1 LILSKK
7 ARLRSREVVEG
18 TDRYVHRALFK
29 CAGFTEEDLS
39 KPLVAVVNSWNELV
53 PGHIHL
59 NNLSQSIKRGILEA
73 QGTPIEFNTIA
84 LCDGIAQG
92 HEGLRMSLPS
102 RELIADS
109 IEVMI
114 QGHLFDAMVCLT
126 TCDKINPGMLM
137 AAARLDIPTMMAPG
151 GAMYPACPAWGYY
164 KGQKITVGQ
173 LFEVP
178 GLLQAGKITPEEAA
192 YLEEITLTGPGACGG
207 LYTATTTQALME
219 ALGMTIPYMGTT
231 PAVDAAKTRL
241 CHDIGRRIMNL
252 IEKDVRPSQIM
263 TKEAFEN
270 AIAVDMALGG
280 STNTILHLKAVANE
294 AGIDLPLELFDE
306 ISRRTPQ
313 LCSMSPGGIYK
324 IVDLH
329 NAGGVPALMKE
340 LDDLLHLD
348 LPTVSGKTIK
358 EIIDQARVFDIEVIR
373 PRSSPVHKEGGLAIL
388 RGSLAP
394 DGAVLKIAAVTP
406 KMFKFK
412 GPARVFNSEE
422 EVIAALKD
430 GKIVTGDFIII
441 RFEGPKGGPGMREM
455 LMATAMLSGMG
466 LGESVA
472 LATDG
477 RFSGATRGPCIGHVS
492 PEAVEGGPIGLVRDG
507 DPIIMDAETRR
518 LDLEVSKDELQRR
531 LKSWKP
537 PEPKIRRGYLYRY
550 SQLVTSADKG
560 AVFKGS

>member
-1 LILSKK
+1 MLSQKP
-7 ARLRSREVVEG
+7 RLRSREVIEG

-29 CAGFTEEDLS
+29 CSGFTDEELS

-59 NNLSQSIKRGILEA
+59 NALSQYVKRGILEA

-109 IEVMI
+109 IEIMI

-137 AAARLDIPTMMAPG
+137 AAARLDIPTIIAPG

-164 KGQKITVGQ
+164 KAQNITVGQ

-207 LYTATTTQALME
+207 LYTATTTQALIE
-219 ALGMTIPYMGTT
+219 AMGMTLPYMGTT
-231 PAVDAAKTRL
+231 PAVDATKTRL
-241 CHDIGRRIMNL
+241 CHDIGEQIVTL
-252 IEKDVRPSQIM
+252 IEKDIKPSTIM
-263 TKEAFEN
+263 TKKAFEN
-270 AIAVDMALGG
+270 AITVDMALGG
-280 STNTILHLKAVANE
+280 STNTVLHLKAVANE
-294 AGIDLPLELFDE
+294 AGIDLPLELFDD
-306 ISRRTPQ
+306 ISRRTPH
-313 LCSMSPGGIYK
+313 LCNMSPGGIYK

-329 NAGGVPALMKE
+329 NAGGVPAVMQQLG
-340 LDDLLHLD
+340 DLIHGD
-348 LPTVSGKTIK
+348 LPTVSGKTVK
-358 EIIDQARVFDIEVIR
+358 EIVREAKIYNTEVIR
-373 PRSSPVHKEGGLAIL
+373 PRTNPVHKEGGLAIL
-388 RGSLAP
+388 HGSLAP
-394 DGAVLKIAAVTP
+394 NGAVLKIAAVTP
-406 KMFKFK
+406 KMYKFR
-412 GPARVFNSEE
+412 GPAKVFNSEE
-422 EVIAALKD
+422 EVTLALKD
-430 GKIVTGDFIII
+430 GRIKAGDFIII
-441 RFEGPKGGPGMREM
+441 RYEGPKGGPGMREM
-455 LMATAMLSGMG
+455 LMATAMISGMG

-492 PEAVEGGPIGLVRDG
+492 PEALDGGPIGLVKDG
-507 DPIIMDAETRR
+507 DPILLDAGSRR
-518 LDLEVSKDELQRR
+518 LELEVPQDELERR

-537 PEPKIRRGYLYRY
+537 PEPRVKRGYLYRY

-560 AVFKGS
+560 AVFKRP

>member
-1 LILSKK
+1 M
-7 ARLRSREVVEG
+7 
-18 TDRYVHRALFK
+18 
-29 CAGFTEEDLS
+29 
-39 KPLVAVVNSWNELV
+39 VNSWNELV

-59 NNLSQSIKRGILEA
+59 NTLSQYVKRGILEA

-109 IEVMI
+109 IEIMI
-114 QGHLFDAMVCLT
+114 QGHMFDAMVCLS

-137 AAARLDIPTMMAPG
+137 AAARMDIPTIMAPG

-164 KGQKITVGQ
+164 KGQNITVGQ

-178 GLLQAGKITPEEAA
+178 GLLEAGKITREEAA

-219 ALGMTIPYMGTT
+219 ALGMTLPYMGTT

-241 CHDIGRRIMNL
+241 CHDIGRQIMTL
-252 IEKDVRPSQIM
+252 IDKDIRPSQIM
-263 TKEAFEN
+263 AQEAFEN
-270 AIAVDMALGG
+270 AITVDMALGG
-280 STNTILHLKAVANE
+280 STNTILHLKAAANE
-294 AGIDLPLELFDE
+294 LGIDLPLELFDE
-306 ISRRTPQ
+306 ISRRTPH
-313 LCSMSPGGIYK
+313 LCNMSPGGIYK

-329 NAGGVPALMKE
+329 NAGGVPAVMKQ
-340 LDDLLHLD
+340 LGVLLHGD
-348 LPTVSGKTIK
+348 LQTVSGKTIK
-358 EIIDQARVFDIEVIR
+358 EIADSARIDNDEVIR
-373 PRSSPVHKEGGLAIL
+373 PRSNPVHKEGGLAIL

-394 DGAVLKIAAVTP
+394 DGAVLRIAAVAP
-406 KMFKFK
+406 KMYKFK

-422 EVIAALKD
+422 EVVSAIRE
-430 GKIVTGDFIII
+430 GKISAGDFIVI
-441 RFEGPKGGPGMREM
+441 RYEGPKGGPGMREM

-472 LATDG
+472 LVTDG

-492 PEAVEGGPIGLVRDG
+492 PEALEGGPIAVVRDG
-507 DPIIMDAETRR
+507 DPIFMDANARR
-518 LDLEVSKDELQRR
+518 LELEISRDELQRR
-531 LKSWKP
+531 LQSWRP
-537 PEPKIRRGYLYRY
+537 PERKIKRGYLSRY

-560 AVFKGS
+560 AVFRKT